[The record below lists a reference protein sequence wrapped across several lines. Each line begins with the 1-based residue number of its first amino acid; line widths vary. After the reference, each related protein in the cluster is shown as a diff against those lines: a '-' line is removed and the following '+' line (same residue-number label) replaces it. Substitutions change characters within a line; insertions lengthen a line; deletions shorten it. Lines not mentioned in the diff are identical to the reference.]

1 MKKIVLLF
9 AFFSMVL
16 CCYAQE
22 RLNIV
27 ENNEVKP
34 LYSGLSLPLFGF
46 DNSTGTQ
53 KNLFGHSFGN
63 TALVNGSTLWKS
75 PNFRITKYAEYTPK
89 PFTETKIGPWI
100 CIIVGVAAMIAGPI
114 MSATSDSS
122 SHDAHIPGIIVFSV
136 GAGVTAGGII
146 WLFNVND

>member
-9 AFFSMVL
+9 MFFSMVL

-46 DNSTGTQ
+46 DNSLGTP
-53 KNLFGHSFGN
+53 KNIFGNSFGN

-75 PNFRITKYAEYTPK
+75 PYFRITKYADYDPTPPPK
-89 PFTETKIGPWI
+89 TKIGPWI
-100 CIIVGVAAMIAGPI
+100 CIIVGAATMIVGPI

-122 SHDAHIPGIIVFSV
+122 SSDAHIPGIIVFSI

-146 WLFNVND
+146 WLFNVPD